1 MPDTRIVLAA
11 LWIATMLVYLL
22 GDVLRI
28 YSGDFP
34 KNMDTVKFTQGM
46 WLGISVLML
55 TPILMLLVSIM
66 VVDVNV
72 VRWANIILAG
82 FFFVFNLFG
91 LPTYPSHYDRFL
103 LLVSMVFNVLVIAYA
118 WNWVVPVAA

>member
-82 FFFVFNLFG
+82 FFFVFNLVG

-103 LLVSMVFNVLVIAYA
+103 LLVSMVFNVLAIVYA
-118 WNWVVPVAA
+118 WNWVAPVA